1 MKPYELVNFSTVE
14 DLSKRIGWNASEKL
28 RETIALPKAHK
39 NIEKQSLE
47 FIDKFKVTHFTG
59 VTSERLSKSI
69 GYFYDNRSST
79 KTMRKDIISIL
90 EGPKIEHYVDSNFP
104 DIFEECNRC

>member
-1 MKPYELVNFSTVE
+1 MKPYQLVDFSTVE
-14 DLSKRIGWNASEKL
+14 DLSKRIGWNANEKL

-39 NIEKQSLE
+39 NIEKPSLQ

-59 VTSERLSKSI
+59 VTSERLSRSI

-79 KTMRKDIISIL
+79 KTMREDITCIL
-90 EGPKIEHYVDSNFP
+90 EGPKIKHDVDSDFR
-104 DIFEECNRC
+104 DII